1 MATTMMATE
10 QLLLIKATEKNIERK
25 RIILLRKLFAARMT
39 KIIERKRL
47 IKQTKYFVMEIVN
60 FFAVIDTVELHYLC
74 CCLPTHTLLE
84 DDDRFIPFP

>member
-60 FFAVIDTVELHYLC
+60 FLLSLIRSNCTIFAAACLHILY
-74 CCLPTHTLLE
+74 
-84 DDDRFIPFP
+84 